1 MGLFQLTKTSQYS
14 SLVIFNRVLNS
25 RFEKIPLFQTRREK
39 YNIFIMGTKF
49 TICPSASKHS
59 ETILPATEHLSLAKY
74 S

>member
-39 YNIFIMGTKF
+39 YNIFIMGKKF
-49 TICPSASKHS
+49 TICPSKHS
-59 ETILPATEHLSLAKY
+59 ETILPATKHLSLAKY